1 MSRYAKKR
9 MAHVLPFIGSTHRY
23 GFKTNVEDKIGTE
36 AGHKVISTAVP
47 NGMVIGANAPKPAR
61 GTKTRITSGKIETFS
76 TFVDA
81 TKLNSLPAG
90 WSVSRPKVRRGRQTP
105 KTVIAYVTIRGVNYA
120 WNLPK
125 STQSK
130 IRTFLAALGIKIAT
144 TNDKDLVFGASYPK
158 PPKAGIILPS
168 GQGGIDT
175 ISTFVDPSVMDR
187 LPDGWKP
194 LKDDGN
200 DI

>member
-1 MSRYAKKR
+1 MSRYAQKR
-9 MAHVLPFIGSTHRY
+9 MVHILPFVGSVHRY

-36 AGHKVISTAVP
+36 AGHKKITTTVP

-61 GTKTRITSGKIETFS
+61 GTKTRVVGGKVETFS

-90 WSVSRPKVRRGRQTP
+90 WSVGRPKVRRGRQTP

-130 IRTFLAALGIKIAT
+130 IKSYLNGLGIKIAG
-144 TNDKDLVFGASYPK
+144 TNDKDLVFGAEYPK

-168 GQGGIDT
+168 GAGGIDH
-175 ISTFVDPSVMDR
+175 ISTFVDPSKIDS
-187 LPDGWKP
+187 LPAGWAP
-194 LKDDGN
+194 LKDDGSEA
-200 DI
+200 